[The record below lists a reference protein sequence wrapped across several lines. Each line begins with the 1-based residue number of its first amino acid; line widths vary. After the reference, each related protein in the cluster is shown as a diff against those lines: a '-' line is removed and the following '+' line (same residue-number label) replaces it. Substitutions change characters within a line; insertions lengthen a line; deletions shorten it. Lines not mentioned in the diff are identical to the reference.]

1 MQKITVLGTDARYTF
16 AARELEKYG
25 FTVSSVC
32 DRDALA
38 VVIPINQRT
47 NAIKTPRGEVMIS
60 DAARI
65 AGRAVFFGGEET
77 EEIRAALCGRRYFDL
92 TKNEEF
98 AAENAILTAEGALGI
113 MIDKTPFSVRGAR
126 VAVLGYGRIGRAL
139 SGMLV
144 SLGAA
149 VTVFARR
156 DEARRDAEKICRALD
171 FSGFDA
177 GFDVVVNTVPARVL
191 GDGALC
197 ALPQGTLL
205 LELASAPGGF
215 ERTLAENLGLRVLA
229 APGLP
234 GRRVPQ
240 SAAEIM
246 REAIYASIREGEDP

>member
-191 GDGALC
+191 TEAQTEKIGGAYVI
-197 ALPQGTLL
+197 
-205 LELASAPGGF
+205 ELASAPYGF
-215 ERTLAENLGLRVLA
+215 SDEFSSRLGARYIK

-234 GRRVPQ
+234 GKTAPE
-240 SAAEIM
+240 SAGKIIAK
-246 REAIYASIREGEDP
+246 AIYDIIKGEQIK